1 MSDFLYAVSLL
12 GLWSN
17 MSSCDSEL
25 DIEPNGEN
33 VIYIVEIPI
42 DFSNQSDG
50 DIDPLLLDG
59 NDAGDNN
66 DDVNDGGF
74 DGVDDNGNEINDDN
88 ISINSEQSDD
98 DTSISSDDS
107 LATTMPWE
115 DYVQE
120 YLEQLVEDIEE

>member
-1 MSDFLYAVSLL
+1 M
-12 GLWSN
+12 
-17 MSSCDSEL
+17 
-25 DIEPNGEN
+25 
-33 VIYIVEIPI
+33 EIPI

>member
-17 MSSCDSEL
+17 MASCDSEQ

-74 DGVDDNGNEINDDN
+74 DGVDDTPGPCITKALYNVNFE
-88 ISINSEQSDD
+88 
-98 DTSISSDDS
+98 
-107 LATTMPWE
+107 
-115 DYVQE
+115 
-120 YLEQLVEDIEE
+120 